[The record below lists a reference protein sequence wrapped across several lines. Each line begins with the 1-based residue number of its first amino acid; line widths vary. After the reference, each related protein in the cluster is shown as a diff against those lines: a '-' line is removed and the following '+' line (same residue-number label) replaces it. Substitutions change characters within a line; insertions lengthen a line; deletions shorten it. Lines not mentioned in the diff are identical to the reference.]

1 MSLKTSFFNKTLVK
15 SDFKRL
21 WWIPAV
27 HTLGLF
33 LMSVFT
39 FMERYFN
46 SPTAGAVA
54 MRFDTD
60 CQLIYSTIYSHMIPA
75 FVLALIIPAVLA
87 VFLFSYMQSGK
98 SSTFAHSVPV
108 SRGATFI
115 SHTVSGII
123 MFLIPLIV
131 NGAILLVMR
140 ADSGFAQTY
149 SVAHLL
155 QCLSVA
161 ALYSFVA
168 FALTTVVAMITG
180 NVVANFVF
188 TYIFGFLPLAAEAFL
203 KFFLYTQLYGNI
215 LSSDYWCAE
224 NLYLTTE
231 KTLTLGGVALYLI
244 LPAVLLAAA
253 FLLYR
258 ARNMENHSEV
268 VAFPV
273 LRPVFVFG
281 VAICSG
287 AVGFAYVD
295 ALWSVQNALIMLP
308 FGLVGLIIATM
319 LVKKSFRGLKLLK
332 PVIIY
337 SLAIVCVFTIFHY
350 DLTGYERHVPT
361 AFEVE
366 YVTFEQNG
374 INPTDIGW
382 YYDDYGRR
390 YKLNEEYSPD
400 ITDPESIKYVCNLHL
415 YLTDEE
421 FTAET
426 LDNPWKLTLHY
437 KLKNGKTLSR
447 QYTVDYTEYK
457 AFLEPVVTT
466 DTVRKTYF
474 PILRDNKR
482 TYTSVSVHDDRI
494 ANAATVMYND
504 PAAIN
509 EFLDALKKD
518 TQNAPYDEYAAR
530 GRAYTYIEISY
541 KASATYEDGTSV
553 TDEEILEKSETYYI
567 RPSYKNTW
575 ALIEKYNALAQLPKA
590 SDIKKIGVEYYGPYG
605 EIMTSTKMMQVE
617 HWEFPIVIE
626 NPDEIAQVYEYCSSG
641 SKSRNS
647 DMMVMFFLENGH
659 HFSCDLHSAD
669 ENLPKPLS
677 QFVYPLRVE

>member
-27 HTLGLF
+27 HTISLF
-33 LMSVFT
+33 LMCVFT

-46 SPTAGAVA
+46 SPTTGALM
-54 MRFDTD
+54 MRFERN
-60 CQLIYSTIYSHMIPA
+60 CELVYSTLYRYMIPS
-75 FVLALIIPAVLA
+75 FVLSLIVPVVLA

-108 SRGATFI
+108 SRGATFV
-115 SHTVSGII
+115 SHAVSGIL

-140 ADSGFAQTY
+140 LDSGFAQTFLV
-149 SVAHLL
+149 SHLM
-155 QCLSVA
+155 QCLLTS

-168 FALTTVVAMITG
+168 FALATAVAMITG

-188 TYIFGFLPLAAEAFL
+188 TYIFSFLPLAAEAFL

-215 LSSDYWCAE
+215 LTSDYWCGKH
-224 NLYLTTE
+224 LYLAPE
-231 KTLTLGGVALYLI
+231 KALAFGGVALYVI
-244 LPAVLLAAA
+244 LSAALLAVAY
-253 FLLYR
+253 LLYR

-273 LRPVFVFG
+273 LRPVFVFS
-281 VAICSG
+281 VALCSG
-287 AVGFAYVD
+287 AVGFAYVN
-295 ALWSVQNALIMLP
+295 ALWSIENTLSMLP

-350 DLTGYERHVPT
+350 DLTGYERRVPT

-366 YVTFEQNG
+366 HVTFEQNG
-374 INPTDIGW
+374 INPTDSGW
-382 YYDDYGRR
+382 YYDDYGKK
-390 YKLNEEYSPD
+390 YKLNEEFSPD
-400 ITDPESIKYVCNLHL
+400 ITNPEDIKNVCTLHL

-421 FTAET
+421 QVAET
-426 LDNPWKLTLHY
+426 LNDPWRLTLRY
-437 KLKNGKTLSR
+437 KLRNGKTLSR

-457 AFLEPVVTT
+457 AFLEPIVTT

-474 PILRDNKR
+474 PILRDTKR
-482 TYTSVSVHDDRI
+482 QYTSVSVYDDRI
-494 ANAATVMYND
+494 ADAATVMFND
-504 PAAIN
+504 EETVN
-509 EFLDALKKD
+509 EFLEALKKD
-518 TQNAPYDEYAAR
+518 TKNAPYDEYAPR
-530 GRAYTYIEISY
+530 GRTYTRIEISY
-541 KASATYEDGTSV
+541 KANATYEDGTPV
-553 TDEEILEKSETYYI
+553 ADENILEKSETYYI
-567 RPSYKNTW
+567 RPSYKNTL
-575 ALIEKYNALAQLPKA
+575 ALIEKYNVLSQLPDV
-590 SDIKKIGVEYYGPYG
+590 SDIKKIGVEYYGIYG
-605 EIMTSTKMMQVE
+605 EVMTSSKMIQIE
-617 HWEFPIVIE
+617 HWEFPVVIE
-626 NPDEIAQVYEYCSSG
+626 NPQEIAEVYEYCKRG
-641 SKSRNS
+641 GSRNS

-659 HFSCDLHSAD
+659 SFSCDLLSTKAD
-669 ENLPKPLS
+669 LPQCLKTFITP
-677 QFVYPLRVE
+677 

>member
-27 HTLGLF
+27 HTLSLF
-33 LMSVFT
+33 LMCVFT

-46 SPTAGAVA
+46 SPTSGAVA
-54 MRFDTD
+54 IRFERN
-60 CQLIYSTIYSHMIPA
+60 CELVYSTLYRYMIPS
-75 FVLALIIPAVLA
+75 FVLALIVPVVLA
-87 VFLFSYMQSGK
+87 VFLFSYLQSGK

-108 SRGATFI
+108 SRGATFV
-115 SHTVSGII
+115 SHAVSGII

-140 ADSGFAQTY
+140 MDSGFAQTY

-168 FALTTVVAMITG
+168 FALTTAIAMITG
-180 NVVANFVF
+180 NVVANLIF
-188 TYIFGFLPLAAEAFL
+188 TYIFGLLPLAAEAFF
-203 KFFLYTQLYGNI
+203 KFFAYSQLYGNI
-215 LSSDYWCAE
+215 MTSDFWCE
-224 NLYLTTE
+224 KYLYLTPE
-231 KTLTLGGVALYLI
+231 KTLSLGGIALYVI
-244 LPAVLLAAA
+244 LSAGLLAAA

-258 ARNMENHSEV
+258 ARNMENHSEI

-273 LRPVFVFG
+273 LRPIFVFG

-295 ALWSVQNALIMLP
+295 ALWSIDNPLTMLP

-332 PVIIY
+332 PAIIY
-337 SLAIVCVFTIFHY
+337 SLTIVCVFTIFHY
-350 DLTGYERHVPT
+350 DLTGYERRVPT

-382 YYDDYGRR
+382 YYDDYGKK
-390 YKLNEEYSPD
+390 YKLNEEFSPD
-400 ITDPESIKYVCNLHL
+400 ITNLEDIKYVCTLHL

-421 FTAET
+421 HVAET
-426 LDNPWKLTLHY
+426 LNNPWRLTLHY
-437 KLKNGKTLSR
+437 KLKDGKTLSR

-457 AFLEPVVTT
+457 AFLEPIVTT
-466 DTVRKTYF
+466 DTIRKTYF
-474 PILRDNKR
+474 PILRDNDR
-482 TYTSVSVHDDRI
+482 TYTSVSVYDERI
-494 ANAATVMYND
+494 ADAAAVMFNDKSTV
-504 PAAIN
+504 N
-509 EFLDALKKD
+509 EFLEALKKD

-530 GRAYTYIEISY
+530 GRAYTRVEVSY
-541 KASATYEDGTSV
+541 RASATYEDNTPV
-553 TDEEILEKSETYYI
+553 TDENVLEKSETYYI

-575 ALIEKYNALAQLPKA
+575 EVIEKYNALAQLPKA
-590 SDIKKIGVEYYGPYG
+590 SDIKKVGVEYYGIYG
-605 EIMTSTKMMQVE
+605 EVITSTKMIQVE
-617 HWEFPIVIE
+617 HWEFPLVIE
-626 NPDEIAQVYEYCSSG
+626 NPDEIAEVYEYCANG

-659 HFSCDLHSAD
+659 HFSCDLHSTD
-669 ENLPKPLS
+669 ENLPECLKVFITP
-677 QFVYPLRVE
+677 